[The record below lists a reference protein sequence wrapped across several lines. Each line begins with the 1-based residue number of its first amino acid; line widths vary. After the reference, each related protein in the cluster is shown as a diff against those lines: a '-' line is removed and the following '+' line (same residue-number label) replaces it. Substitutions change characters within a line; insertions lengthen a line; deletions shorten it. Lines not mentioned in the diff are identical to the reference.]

1 MMHEDKKH
9 RHEHTKLFQ
18 KRLAELNLTILSC
31 GPNGSFSLDMAN
43 LVEEWATQY
52 ARKKTSSR
60 IDPKPEIVGLLKV
73 ECRQECYRSLHF
85 AGLAGAAD
93 HLFQRA
99 RIHIGDSGNAVKQRF
114 ESYKSNKLQKAS
126 NLIDET
132 LIDDPEVITSPHMS
146 NSGLPGTEH

>member
-1 MMHEDKKH
+1 MTSTSVLGQGGSAAEQAS
-9 RHEHTKLFQ
+9 KLQ
-18 KRLAELNLTILSC
+18 SALQDASTAQLGAPSSGGIIDTIKNIGGSAGELIK
-31 GPNGSFSLDMAN
+31 GGYEKFKSLP
-43 LVEEWATQY
+43 TY
-52 ARKKTSSR
+52 AK
-60 IDPKPEIVGLLKV
+60 VG
-73 ECRQECYRSLHF
+73 

-114 ESYKSNKLQKAS
+114 ESYKSNKFQKAS

-146 NSGLPGTEH
+146 NSGSPGTEH